1 MNPIILDTTKSLA
14 SLVNDK
20 TNGLGR
26 LSECTSCI
34 VQEEINGAYT
44 ATIQYPVSG
53 KHYEEL
59 NVNGL
64 IKLKPNE
71 TGNLQIFRINKIS
84 KPFNG
89 IVTIYLN
96 HISYDLSKTSVAP
109 FKTTN
114 ASATIAAIKSN
125 MTGGDAFSFSS
136 TVTSQGDFENLV
148 YASARSLLGG
158 DSASVLSTYG
168 GEFEWDNLSVKLVP
182 RRGQDR
188 DISLRRG
195 KNLTDLVQT
204 EDISNYYTN
213 LKAYVKDSDNNI
225 VSSDLQTIVSGVSE
239 ENRKI
244 LNVDLSSDFD
254 LSKETGLPSVA
265 DVNAAAQKYIEN
277 NNYGDVQISLTV
289 SFIPLWQTNEYERYA
304 PFEIISMGDRINVY
318 YETLSVNANVRM
330 VSYEYDVLNERY
342 NSITLGTVT
351 STLAS
356 TIAGIESGNKN
367 DIAQTENFLQQA
379 INSAKNMLTGAY
391 GGHIVPTFN
400 ANKQWNELFAI
411 DTTDPN
417 TATKGLRL
425 NANGLGAFRNG
436 IDGDY
441 VVAITIDGQIVADRI
456 TTGTLRAIDI
466 EGVNI
471 TGSTITFGTTG
482 KTVTAKSDNGN
493 GILFDGDGAIRFR
506 TRNSAFFE
514 NFEQDSQHANLIN
527 ITAHDGNGDGWNQ
540 LELYN
545 YWNDKYANS
554 MEMNATDTA
563 TYTYLVNEDHQHLRE
578 NSTSFSGYENIMQMK
593 SISSMKSIY
602 IKNAQLN
609 SNAIANTIEAWATPT
624 LEACGLFNYC
634 GNPNVSNSISARREN
649 ERYYIYLYNTYKGE
663 RVANTLRLST
673 LQNDGNELWLSNYDY
688 ANDSHYASYFLM
700 RSNSSGNTIYIDNF
714 NGEKRVSRILFFNT
728 GSLTLESSKIFDV
741 EVNSTSVINSNPDVD
756 GGAVRLFNGRYYG
769 SGVIS
774 ADFGAG
780 RHAITLGWDGS
791 RLILYVDN
799 VFIGYVSTTK

>member
-158 DSASVLSTYG
+158 DSASVLSIYG

-188 DISLRRG
+188 DISIRRG

-254 LSKETGLPSVA
+254 LSEETGLPSVA

-277 NNYGDVQISLTV
+277 NSFGDVQISLTV
-289 SFIPLWQTNEYERYA
+289 SFVPLWQTNEYERYA
-304 PFEIISMGDRINVY
+304 PFERISMGDRINVY

-425 NANGLGAFRNG
+425 NANGLGAFKNG

-471 TGSTITFGTTG
+471 TGSTITGTTITG
-482 KTVTAKSDNGN
+482 TTINGSNIN
-493 GILFDGDGAIRFR
+493 GSTIKFGDD
-506 TRNSAFFE
+506 
-514 NFEQDSQHANLIN
+514 QKN
-527 ITAHDGNGDGWNQ
+527 ITFEKDDSHDRLNIYGSDDIDINSLGQIRIISSYTYDLGGARSY
-540 LELYN
+540 LSLYN
-545 YWNDKYANS
+545 SFNQWNNQYQSAELRTYPSQQSTGVPASLYGNS
-554 MEMNATDTA
+554 YIN
-563 TYTYLVNEDHQHLRE
+563 VH
-578 NSTSFSGYENIMQMK
+578 NSV
-593 SISSMKSIY
+593 
-602 IKNAQLN
+602 LN
-609 SNAIANTIEAWATPT
+609 
-624 LEACGLFNYC
+624 
-634 GNPNVSNSISARREN
+634 
-649 ERYYIYLYNTYKGE
+649 
-663 RVANTLRLST
+663 
-673 LQNDGNELWLSNYDY
+673 
-688 ANDSHYASYFLM
+688 
-700 RSNSSGNTIYIDNF
+700 
-714 NGEKRVSRILFFNT
+714 
-728 GSLTLESSKIFDV
+728 
-741 EVNSTSVINSNPDVD
+741 VD
-756 GGAVRLFNGRYYG
+756 GGNSSYYAFDIVSGIGGRNCSIHGQTNSDTNKGSYVLINGGSRQFRIGDYFNNDYTMYADGHKMIGLSATDQINLFLAGTNILSARNDGRLYARNGVTYG
-769 SGVIS
+769 TVVVGRDTHSYSIS
-774 ADFGAG
+774 
-780 RHAITLGWDGS
+780 WDGS
-791 RLILYVDN
+791 HAYLWVD
-799 VFIGYVSTTK
+799 VTRVGQIV

>member
-1 MNPIILDTTKSLA
+1 MNPIILDITKSLA

-96 HISYDLSKTSVAP
+96 HISYDLSKTSVSP

-148 YASARSLLGG
+148 YVSARSLLGG

-289 SFIPLWQTNEYERYA
+289 SFVPLWQTNEYERYA
-304 PFEIISMGDRINVY
+304 PFERISMGDRINVY

-356 TIAGIESGNKN
+356 TIAGIESDNKN

-425 NANGLGAFRNG
+425 NANGLGAFQNG

-471 TGSTITFGTTG
+471 TGSNITGTNINGSVIKFGSSYPVTMTSNSDGDGVSISGTGEIDLESSRTLILTNLFESGKKATVITLDTTNRYIQDAYFRIANYSRDYTENSHG
-482 KTVTAKSDNGN
+482 SALTGSRAYYQTEINGSYTENRFWNRYTQADSKYSDAQIASVTSDDNGVPYSAVHMSAFSMNGN
-493 GILFDGDGAIRFR
+493 G
-506 TRNSAFFE
+506 
-514 NFEQDSQHANLIN
+514 
-527 ITAHDGNGDGWNQ
+527 
-540 LELYN
+540 
-545 YWNDKYANS
+545 
-554 MEMNATDTA
+554 NA
-563 TYTYLVNEDHQHLRE
+563 
-578 NSTSFSGYENIMQMK
+578 
-593 SISSMKSIY
+593 
-602 IKNAQLN
+602 
-609 SNAIANTIEAWATPT
+609 IEAWI
-624 LEACGLFNYC
+624 N
-634 GNPNVSNSISARREN
+634 ISTQDGGV
-649 ERYYIYLYNTYKGE
+649 YN
-663 RVANTLRLST
+663 LS
-673 LQNDGNELWLSNYDY
+673 
-688 ANDSHYASYFLM
+688 AF
-700 RSNSSGNTIYIDNF
+700 SGNIEIQAWSGRVNIRQDIGGRTID
-714 NGEKRVSRILFFNT
+714 GTVVVST
-728 GSLTLESSKIFDV
+728 
-741 EVNSTSVINSNPDVD
+741 
-756 GGAVRLFNGRYYG
+756 
-769 SGVIS
+769 
-774 ADFGAG
+774 DFGQG
-780 RHAITLGWDGS
+780 VHPVTLGWDGS